1 LDPTITRIV
10 LPGTGPVCIECASR
24 GHIPELPFSA
34 SEVYTFGIAEPRTE
48 LDWDI
53 DRARVIIAA
62 RPRTPLRL
70 EPEWLQTWLRE
81 RASVTTEHLD
91 HIPSSRSDTPG
102 ILVEIM
108 ASPPGGRPEPFRMLI
123 DGNHRAARHVRD
135 GLDFFAYLLTESEQR
150 SICTY
155 RLGGVVREIPT
166 FPGRGVDDQ
175 RAGIIDADEERIA

>member
-1 LDPTITRIV
+1 M
-10 LPGTGPVCIECASR
+10 AS
-24 GHIPELPFSA
+24 
-34 SEVYTFGIAEPRTE
+34 
-48 LDWDI
+48 
-53 DRARVIIAA
+53 
-62 RPRTPLRL
+62 
-70 EPEWLQTWLRE
+70 
-81 RASVTTEHLD
+81 
-91 HIPSSRSDTPG
+91 TPG
-102 ILVEIM
+102 
-108 ASPPGGRPEPFRMLI
+108 RQPEPFRILI